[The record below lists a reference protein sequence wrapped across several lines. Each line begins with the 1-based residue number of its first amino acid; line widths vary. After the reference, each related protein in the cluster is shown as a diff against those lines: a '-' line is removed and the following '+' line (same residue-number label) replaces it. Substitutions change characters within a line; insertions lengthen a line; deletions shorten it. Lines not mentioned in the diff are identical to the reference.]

1 MKSSR
6 RRFMKMAGIAALG
19 FGVQPAI
26 KAVAPAASDGHGTA
40 MAFQKGPKALAAIQ
54 WGMVIDT
61 RRFHGPEDLEP
72 MIEACHKEHN
82 VPHFNEVRHEIKWIW
97 ETHYHNAFPN
107 NPHPYLSEEAEHR
120 PYLVMC
126 NHCENPPCVRACPTK
141 ATFKRESDGIVIMDM
156 HRCIGC
162 RFCMAAC
169 PYGSRSF
176 NFKDPRLGLD
186 EKEMNLKYPTRM
198 KGVVEKCNF
207 CAERLAEGRM
217 PACVEA
223 SEGAL
228 VFGDLKDPDSE
239 VRHMLRENFTI
250 RRKQNLGTE
259 PCVYY
264 IV

>member
-19 FGVQPAI
+19 LGAQPAI
-26 KAVAPAASDGHGTA
+26 KAVAPASESGPQTQ
-40 MAFQKGPKALAAIQ
+40 FTKGPKALKAKQ
-54 WGMVIDT
+54 WAMVIDT
-61 RRFHGPEDLEP
+61 RRFHSEHDLERI
-72 MIEACHKEHN
+72 IEACHKTHN
-82 VPHFNEVRHEIKWIW
+82 VPHFAEKNHEIKWIW
-97 ETHYHNAFPN
+97 EAHFHSAFPN
-107 NPHPYLSEEAEHR
+107 VANQHMSEDVEHR
-120 PYLVMC
+120 PYLVLC
-126 NHCENPPCVRACPTK
+126 NHCENPPCVRACPTQ

-176 NFKDPRLGLD
+176 NFKDPRMGLN
-186 EKEMNLKYPTRM
+186 EREINPKYPTRM

-207 CAERLAEGRM
+207 CAERLAEGQM

-223 SEGAL
+223 SNGAI
-228 VFGDLKDPDSE
+228 VFGDLEDPDSE
-239 VRHMLRENFTI
+239 VRHLLRGNFTI

>member
-6 RRFMKMAGIAALG
+6 RSFMKMAGIAALG
-19 FGVQPAI
+19 LGAQPAI
-26 KAVAPAASDGHGTA
+26 KAIAPAAEHEPE
-40 MAFQKGPKALAAIQ
+40 MQFEKGPKALNARQ
-54 WGMVIDT
+54 WAMVIDT
-61 RRFHGPEDLEP
+61 RRFKTAEDLEP
-72 MIEACHKEHN
+72 IIEACHSIHN
-82 VPHFNEVRHEIKWIW
+82 VPHYTEKRHEIKWIW
-97 ETHYHNAFPN
+97 ETHFHNAFPN
-107 NPHPYLSEEAEHR
+107 IPNRYISEEAEQR
-120 PYLVMC
+120 PYLVLC

-141 ATFKRESDGIVIMDM
+141 ATFKRESDGIVMMDM

-176 NFKDPRLGLD
+176 NFRDPQPFI
-186 EKEMNLKYPTRM
+186 KEINPKYPRRM

-207 CAERLAEGRM
+207 CAERLAEGQI

-223 SEGAL
+223 SKGAI
-228 VFGDLKDPDSE
+228 VFGDLMDADSE
-239 VRHMLRENFTI
+239 VRHVLRENFTI

-259 PCVYY
+259 PCIYY

>member
-19 FGVQPAI
+19 LGAQPAI
-26 KAVAPAASDGHGTA
+26 KALAPASESGPQTEVRKGDDVLTA
-40 MAFQKGPKALAAIQ
+40 KQ
-54 WGMVIDT
+54 WAMVIDT
-61 RRFHGPEDLEP
+61 RRLDSAEAIEP
-72 MIEACHKEHN
+72 LIEACHSIHN
-82 VPHFNEVRHEIKWIW
+82 VPHLTNKKHEIKWIW
-97 ETHYHNAFPN
+97 ETHYHNAFPGSP
-107 NPHPYLSEEAEHR
+107 NPHQSEAVEER
-120 PYLVMC
+120 PIVVLC
-126 NHCENPPCVRACPTK
+126 NHCQNPPCVRACPTK
-141 ATFKRESDGIVIMDM
+141 ATFKRESDGIVLMDF

-176 NFKDPRLGLD
+176 NFRDPRPFIT
-186 EKEMNLKYPTRM
+186 ETNKKFPTRM

-207 CAERLAEGRM
+207 CAERLAVGQM

-223 SEGAL
+223 SDGAI
-228 VFGDLKDPDSE
+228 VFGDLEDPHSE
-239 VRHMLRENFTI
+239 VREVLRENFTI
-250 RRKQNLGTE
+250 RRKPNLGTE